1 MRRDETKGALRSR
14 RAHHGGCLQG
24 TILNKLARLM
34 VVLLLLVMLVPTI
47 PASQV
52 EEAEALTGT
61 TNYKDMF
68 SLANRYGVP
77 GYISGATLRAA
88 SSNDPSYFDHPGGD
102 SSSYASSAVFLSTK
116 EVSLLSDWTVSAT
129 LEFRGFSP
137 HSSNQLLNMNVQP
150 ALVKEAT
157 AASLNGVGIA
167 CQRSWE
173 KATKTT
179 SNYLVVKD
187 FVNSKATQRAE
198 TQKAIASNDSASFV
212 FSYSYGS
219 NSLTLTVGGSS
230 LTLPN
235 VRTTELGGRSSAYLC
250 LMGTIQAM
258 KVSSVSSITL
268 NTGQSVWLTFNSMSL
283 PHLNPAVRS
292 ITLYDANTSKEIKP
306 TDAVRANTP
315 VRVVCRVYNNDAN
328 SAGEQFATHFKLNS
342 AATKNI
348 TIDTSKAVKVDNAP
362 VSGTINSSTGVPVTL
377 KGTNNVN
384 NTANDSVIEYY
395 GTINQS
401 NGAAVVVGQ
410 VITDDMF
417 NGSASLT
424 KTLLNERPITPA
436 PGNVDPANPGAG
448 AGTSFHFA
456 RRPLAN
462 ANGWNNSPVTFTFFP
477 GALTAGGVPQL
488 TLTKTGDA
496 LPSATLTSANRTWT
510 RSDDTSSLP
519 LTLQGSDPD
528 TGVVSQTATDTLK
541 IDTSAPTATFDA
553 TSGVLTV
560 SDVPSDGS
568 KATSGVW
575 RLYRTAADGS
585 NAQLAQPF
593 SLTGGNGPASKAVS
607 GLANG
612 YYVVEDAAGNKST
625 PVRVTGAQ
633 PPAPSRPQPSLPGG
647 GTDPVGPP
655 LGDKDPVPDPEVT
668 DADDGT
674 THAVT
679 NETVTQV
686 ADPSGT
692 LFGGSFDAA
701 DAEALMNY
709 RYTFTT
715 GVAGGLTQT
724 TELLAADGSALAGGS
739 LPTTQPGSCL
749 VRRVVT
755 DKQGNTTT
763 VNLTY
768 RLVKPAYPDV
778 YPGGPGTDPGDP
790 DGTGGGNPG
799 GPGAPS
805 NPGNP
810 DDPNPPRTPITPDG
824 TPTVDPDGTQHA
836 RVSMEVTEGTMAG
849 IMGESAAKALL
860 LRHYTPVCT
869 DGSTPSIAVD
879 SMERLADGATVERID
894 LSKPADYRIVYTL
907 ADSAGNTTT
916 VTLIYH
922 LVDSK
927 IPLVVPQPD
936 PDDPNHSGVI
946 PAPLNPVEPPYVDE
960 AGNHHGVVDD
970 AMTVPVDLGAVLSEG
985 EVRSL
990 VLNRYAFLSA
1000 TGDDVPRFVSMSI
1013 ADASGKKVT
1022 FINKGFPTTYLIRY
1036 KVADAEG
1043 NTTLLRLSYNLVAS
1057 NPTPKPPLDNSG
1069 GTTAGTPSVSVV
1081 DPDDPLPG
1089 RPLGPVSVQED
1100 ANGLRHAV
1108 IEDTIVVGLR
1118 EGVMTPADFAA
1129 LFAKRYDVAST
1140 LADGTITSSPVSLF
1154 DSEGLPV
1161 TSVDRSK
1168 PGVWQV
1174 EQVFSDSAGNTT
1186 TLRVTYDVRA
1196 EFVQTTLPAGG
1207 TRSGSSGG
1215 SLEGYGG
1222 HYTQLALAQT
1232 GDFFGPCPLHPLFAL
1247 LMVLASAYG
1256 MMKLRLESFARR
1268 RLLRRARTTACDGA
1282 ADGARLAGAGD
1293 ASAGGTSVDSD
1304 AEELRRRMKL
1314 TDYAVFGLI
1323 GVAAVALAT
1332 LALCP
1337 FDFLWAS
1344 VVLLVCAAWLFLMHR
1359 KVRATNRKLAAV

>member
-1 MRRDETKGALRSR
+1 MPG
-14 RAHHGGCLQG
+14 
-24 TILNKLARLM
+24 I
-34 VVLLLLVMLVPTI
+34 PT
-47 PASQV
+47 SQV
-52 EEAEALTGT
+52 EEAEAATGT
-61 TNYKDMF
+61 TNYSDYFKVV
-68 SLANRYGVP
+68 NRFGSAGSV
-77 GYISGATLRAA
+77 GNATLRAA
-88 SSNDPSYFDHPGGD
+88 STNHPSFY
-102 SSSYASSAVFLSTK
+102 SYLADGKTWNSSAAFIGKSPLTFN
-116 EVSLLSDWTVSAT
+116 SDWRVEAT
-129 LEFRGFSP
+129 GEFRGISYNDTNEDLNTNLRCGLMKTND
-137 HSSNQLLNMNVQP
+137 SNMNGILLSWDRNWTKSSGQFRHTMGISDVINSVGH
-150 ALVKEAT
+150 ARESTKKSI
-157 AASLNGVGIA
+157 AAYNSANIVFEY
-167 CQRSWE
+167 S
-173 KATKTT
+173 T
-179 SNYLVVKD
+179 
-187 FVNSKATQRAE
+187 VN
-198 TQKAIASNDSASFV
+198 D
-212 FSYSYGS
+212 
-219 NSLTLTVGGSS
+219 TLTMTVGSYTTQ
-230 LTLPN
+230 LAN
-235 VRTTELGGRSSAYLC
+235 VQSEIATWSNAYLC
-250 LMGTIQAM
+250 LLGTIGSAGN
-258 KVSSVSSITL
+258 VT
-268 NTGQSVWLTFNSMSL
+268 TQSVPNAGQTVSLTFESMVL
-283 PHLNPAVRS
+283 THLTPAVRS
-292 ITLYDANTSKEIKP
+292 VSVYDENNNAVNSKSAIAPGSK
-306 TDAVRANTP
+306 
-315 VRVVCRVYNNDAN
+315 VRVVCRVYNND
-328 SAGEQFATHFKLNS
+328 SRSSGEKFATHFRLDS

-348 TIDTSKAVKVDNAP
+348 TPFVDNAHP
-362 VSGTINSSTGVPVTL
+362 IKVDGSTVSGSIDSSTGVPVEL
-377 KGTNNVN
+377 KGTNNVQD
-384 NTANDSVIEYY
+384 TSNDSTIEYWA
-395 GTINQS
+395 TVNQS
-401 NGAAVVVGQ
+401 NGDAVVVGQ
-410 VITDDMF
+410 QLLDDVF
-417 NGSASLT
+417 DGSASLT
-424 KTLLNERPITPA
+424 KTLLDARPITPA
-436 PGNVDPANPGAG
+436 PGNIDPENPGTG

-477 GALTAGGVPQL
+477 GALKTGGVPQL
-488 TLTKTGDA
+488 MLTKTGDA
-496 LPSATLTSANRTWT
+496 LPTATLTSANRTWT
-510 RSDDTSSLP
+510 RSDDTASLP

-560 SDVPSDGS
+560 SDVPSDSS

-575 RLYRTAADGS
+575 RLYRTAVDGS
-585 NAQLAQPF
+585 NAQLTQQF
-593 SLTGGNGPASKAVS
+593 SLTGGNGAVSKAVS

-612 YYVVEDAAGNKST
+612 YYVVEDAAGNKSA
-625 PVRVTGAQ
+625 PVRVTGVQ
-633 PPAPSRPQPSLPGG
+633 PPTPSRPQPSLPGG
-647 GTDPVGPP
+647 GADPVGPP

-674 THAVT
+674 THAVI

-686 ADPSGT
+686 ADPSGA

-715 GVAGGLTQT
+715 GVAGGLTQAT
-724 TELLAADGSALAGGS
+724 DLLAADGSALAGGS

-749 VRRVVT
+749 VHRVVT

-778 YPGGPGTDPGDP
+778 YPGGPG
-790 DGTGGGNPG
+790 
-799 GPGAPS
+799 APS

-810 DDPNPPRTPITPDG
+810 GDPTPPRTPVTPDG
-824 TPTVDPDGTQHA
+824 PPTVDPDGTQHA

-849 IMGESAAKALL
+849 IMGEAAAKALL
-860 LRHYTPVCT
+860 LHHYTPVCA

-879 SMERLADGATVERID
+879 SMERLTDGATVERID
-894 LSKPADYRIVYTL
+894 LSRPVDYRITYTL

-916 VTLIYH
+916 VTLTYH
-922 LVDSK
+922 LVASK
-927 IPLVVPQPD
+927 IPLVVPQPG

-946 PAPLNPVEPPYVDE
+946 PAPLNSVEPPYVDE

-1000 TGDDVPRFVSMSI
+1000 TGDDAPRFVRMSI

-1069 GTTAGTPSVSVV
+1069 GTTAGSPSVSVV

-1089 RPLGPVSVQED
+1089 RPLGPVSVRED
-1100 ANGLRHAV
+1100 ANGLRHVV
-1108 IEDTIVVGLR
+1108 IEDAIVVGLR

-1129 LFAKRYDVAST
+1129 LFAKRYDVVST
-1140 LADGTITSSPVSLF
+1140 LADGAITSSPVSLF

-1207 TRSGSSGG
+1207 VRSGSSGSG
-1215 SLEGYGG
+1215 SGLEGYGG
-1222 HYTQLALAQT
+1222 HYTQLTLAQT
-1232 GDFFGPCPLHPLFAL
+1232 GDFFGPCLLHL
-1247 LMVLASAYG
+1247 
-1256 MMKLRLESFARR
+1256 
-1268 RLLRRARTTACDGA
+1268 
-1282 ADGARLAGAGD
+1282 
-1293 ASAGGTSVDSD
+1293 
-1304 AEELRRRMKL
+1304 
-1314 TDYAVFGLI
+1314 
-1323 GVAAVALAT
+1323 
-1332 LALCP
+1332 
-1337 FDFLWAS
+1337 
-1344 VVLLVCAAWLFLMHR
+1344 